1 MFVIFEHFESFDL
14 SSRKGVEEVV
24 SGVEIILAIDLPQ
37 RVGLEA
43 LAWVGAVVQ
52 LRWSLLFLDL
62 S

>member
-1 MFVIFEHFESFDL
+1 MFVIFEHFENFDL
-14 SSRKGVEEVV
+14 HSWKGVEEVV

-43 LAWVGAVVQ
+43 LALVGAAVQ
-52 LRWSLLFLDL
+52 SRLSLRFLDL

>member
-14 SSRKGVEEVV
+14 HSWDGVEEVV

-43 LAWVGAVVQ
+43 LALVGAAVQ
-52 LRWSLLFLDL
+52 SRLSLRFLDL